1 MRIMK
6 IAAPLV
12 AIAMLAGCAGEP
24 SGGGSSI
31 RVTRDGP
38 IVPVFHPIRATDN
51 TYPLLY
57 LIYDPLVTL
66 AEDERTIQ
74 PGLAKEW
81 AVSDDARTFTFTLN
95 EGVKWQDGEPFTAKD
110 VIFTAWWAVANPG
123 AYSGQPMAWGQIAGA
138 EETAA
143 SGAELAGAKAV
154 DDHTVELTLTNPNA
168 GFLALMA
175 NAPNVIVPEHK
186 LKDETGA
193 TLEASAFVTAPVGTG
208 PFKLVEYAADQYV
221 EFAANPDYFRGPPKA
236 DRIIWKILPG
246 PQIAAQLESG
256 DLDLAVGLSQTARGT
271 LEGVEGLSLVDS
283 PSVGMVGLFT
293 RTEAPALADRRV
305 RQAMY
310 FGIDR
315 QGIIDQVLNG
325 KANLLWNPPGLNF
338 PELEQY
344 AFDPDRARALL
355 AEANWDPATEL
366 QLVYWK
372 DAPYAGEALP
382 IVQQQLAEIGVTASL
397 NPLEVDNWDD
407 MVTNPDRR
415 DEWDLDFEFGGTFGL
430 GPDYSSGSYGSCDG
444 PLRQTGLQNCELAE
458 LFVKARGIVDPD
470 EQAKVHLEI
479 AQIINTEADVIY
491 LWQPILL
498 NGMSDKLQNVTIYP
512 FDRHSFMRASEWTL
526 S

>member
-12 AIAMLAGCAGEP
+12 AVALLASCSGEV
-24 SGGGSSI
+24 SGGDSTI

-74 PGLAKEW
+74 PGLASEW
-81 AVSDDARTFTFTLN
+81 SVSDDARTFTFTLN
-95 EGVKWQDGEPFTAKD
+95 DTAKWQDGEPFTAED
-110 VIFTAWWAVANPG
+110 VVFTAWWANANAS
-123 AYSGQPMAWGQIAGA
+123 AYQGQPMAWGQVAGA

-143 SGAELAGAKAV
+143 NGTELSGAKAL
-154 DDHTVELTLTNPNA
+154 DEHTVEITLAEPNA
-168 GFLALMA
+168 GFLAAMA

-186 LKDETGA
+186 LKDETAA
-193 TLEASAFVTAPVGTG
+193 TIEASAFVSEPVGTG
-208 PFKLVEYAADQYV
+208 PFRLTEYVADQYV
-221 EFAANPDYFRGPPKA
+221 ELTANTDYFRGAPKSG
-236 DRIIWKILPG
+236 RIIWKILPG

-256 DLDLAVGLSQTARGT
+256 DLDLAFGLSQTARGT

-283 PSVGMVGLFT
+283 ESVGMVALYT
-293 RTEAPALADRRV
+293 RTEAPALSDRRV
-305 RQAMY
+305 RQALY

-315 QGIIDQVLNG
+315 QGLIDQVLGG

-344 AFDPDRARALL
+344 PFNPDRARELL
-355 AEANWDPATEL
+355 AEAGWDPATEL

-382 IVQQQLAEIGVTASL
+382 IIQQQLAEVGVTATL

-430 GPDYSSGSYGSCDG
+430 GPDYSSGSYGSCEG
-444 PLRQTGLQNCELAE
+444 PRRQTGLQNCELAG

-470 EQAKVHLEI
+470 EQAKVHLEM
-479 AQIINTEADVIY
+479 ARIINEEADAIY

-498 NGMSDKLQNVTIYP
+498 NGVADTLQGVTIYP
-512 FDRHSFMRASEWTL
+512 FDRHSFMRASEWVQ